1 MNNLRRL
8 VVTLCLTSV
17 LAITAFA
24 GETPTGPCAPPDP
37 GATQTP
43 PCAMAQPATDDSTDP
58 GETHGPPASDTTVDV
73 VSVVE
78 ETLLQFLMF

>member
-8 VVTLCLTSV
+8 VVTICLTSV

-24 GETPTGPCAPPDP
+24 GETPTPCAPPDP

-43 PCAMAQPATDDSTDP
+43 PCAIAQTATDDSTVP
-58 GETHGPPASDTTVDV
+58 GQTETMPASDTTYV

-78 ETLLQFLMF
+78 DALLQFLMF